1 MISHIVDQRQR
12 SRDVDRYDRSMNAH
26 ARTLALAAI
35 ALSSGVA
42 MAQVRKGAPPPEFTF
57 IQCWNGA
64 PKSFADLAGKVVI
77 LDFANSK

>member
-1 MISHIVDQRQR
+1 
-12 SRDVDRYDRSMNAH
+12 MNAH

-42 MAQVRKGAPPPEFTF
+42 IAQVRKGDTPPEFTF
-57 IQCWNGA
+57 IQGWNGA

-77 LDFANSK
+77 LDFAQSW

>member
-1 MISHIVDQRQR
+1 
-12 SRDVDRYDRSMNAH
+12 MNAL

-42 MAQVRKGAPPPEFTF
+42 IAQIRKGDTLPEFTF

-77 LDFANSK
+77 LDFSNSR